1 MAARRTANLVV
12 DRFDLT
18 PPVDVQAL
26 LEAQAEFHRVDWPI
40 DNVDAIVTGFVSASS
55 KPVVYIRATENLLRE
70 RFTMAHELGH
80 LVLPWHLPE
89 ANCSVDED
97 EFELHDPTTEQQAD
111 LFASTLLVPDRWLAE
126 LMNAHS
132 DDMTRILQELNS
144 TEVSTAAALQAL
156 RRYLL
161 PGWVF
166 EAYGG
171 RSVIA
176 TNGTQLPSEQPT
188 PRTLAEAAN
197 ASGEALL
204 NGGTVHWFKFSASM
218 TLPIKSF
225 EDTRTDHQILIDAIA
240 GCGASED
247 DYGRI
252 AASANGKVGGTLRE
266 AAGRPAS
273 ETYEAMV
280 HKLADWDYASL
291 LESSDFCLWLAQKAN
306 AIESGQTKRKS

>member
-1 MAARRTANLVV
+1 MAARRTANLLV

-26 LEAQAEFHRVDWPI
+26 LEGQAEFHRVDWPYE
-40 DNVDAIVTGFVSASS
+40 DVDAIVTGFASASG
-55 KPVVYIRATENLLRE
+55 KPVVYVRATENLLRE

-89 ANCSVDED
+89 ANCSVDEG

-111 LFASTLLVPDRWLAE
+111 IFASTLLVPDRWLAE
-126 LMNAHS
+126 LMNTHA
-132 DDMTRILQELNS
+132 DDMTRILQDLNS

-171 RSVIA
+171 RSLVA
-176 TNGTQLPSEQPT
+176 TSGTQLPDNANR
-188 PRTLAEAAN
+188 RTLAREAH

-204 NGGTVHWFKFSASM
+204 NGGKVHWFKLSASV

-225 EDTRTDHQILIDAIA
+225 EDLRTDHRILVDAIA
-240 GCGASED
+240 GSGASEN
-247 DYGRI
+247 DYARI

-273 ETYEAMV
+273 ETYEAML
-280 HKLADWDYASL
+280 HKLAGWEHASL
-291 LESSDFCLWLAQKAN
+291 LKSDDFHLWLAQKAI
-306 AIESGQTKRKS
+306 AIESGQTKRQR

>member
-1 MAARRTANLVV
+1 MAARRIANLLV

-26 LEAQAEFHRVDWPI
+26 LEARADFHRVDWPH
-40 DNVDAIVTGFVSASS
+40 DDVDAIVTGFASASG
-55 KPVVYIRATENLLRE
+55 KPVVYMRATDNLLRE

-80 LVLPWHLPE
+80 LVLPWNLPE
-89 ANCSVDED
+89 ANCSVDEG
-97 EFELHDPTTEQQAD
+97 EFELKDPTTEQQAD

-126 LMNAHS
+126 LMNAHA
-132 DDMTRILQELNS
+132 DDMTRILQDLNS

-166 EAYGG
+166 EAYNG
-171 RSVIA
+171 RSLVA
-176 TNGTQLPSEQPT
+176 TSGTQLPDEVHWQPLQRQAHAT
-188 PRTLAEAAN
+188 
-197 ASGEALL
+197 GEALV
-204 NGGTVHWFKFSASM
+204 NGGTVRWFKLSASV

-225 EDTRTDHQILIDAIA
+225 ADLRTDHQILVEAIA
-240 GCGASED
+240 GSGASKD
-247 DYGRI
+247 DYARV

-273 ETYEAMV
+273 ETFEAML
-280 HKLADWDYASL
+280 HKLANWEHASL
-291 LESSDFCLWLAQKAN
+291 LDSDDFRLWLAQKAS
-306 AIESGQTKRKS
+306 AIESGQTKRKR